1 MKIVQR
7 VCAHAGVEVCSIAA
21 RRRIASA
28 WIAALI
34 LSGAAGTASAQ
45 LPGWSTQLP
54 VTIVEG
60 SGSALTDYQVRIV
73 LDTGTLIS
81 NGLMNADGSDLRFG
95 IDDTGST
102 LLDYWIESGVNT
114 AATVVWVKVPLL
126 PASAA
131 TGIYLFTG
139 NPAAPSVSSLNIF
152 GYQDVVANSATNQV
166 SGSSTGG
173 VTNSQRG
180 FRFSPNEDV
189 LLIQLGKNEPNG
201 STRSITLFDNATQA
215 ILLQMQVSGPA
226 AQYTYATAPAPIWLT
241 QGTQYLLEM
250 YQGGSD
256 GYYFGAGPQIN
267 PKLTYFDMRYCNGC
281 SQDTFPTNALGGI
294 HYGYVDFEFMTR
306 MHATVEPVASQTNGP
321 TTTLLES
328 SGTVAV
334 GQAVTFTAHVDGVFG
349 PTGDV
354 SFNEGATT
362 LCANVPLDG
371 GSPPSASCATMLPV
385 GVHDI
390 TAIYS
395 GDIDD
400 AASTSD
406 ALSQTID
413 PMTSTTLLGTNCQTT
428 FVENQPFTM
437 MAGVN
442 GFSPTGSVTFNDGV
456 NPLASVPLASGS
468 AALTVAG
475 FSVTVGMPSEM
486 HALTANYAGD
496 SQNTP
501 SASGGLL
508 LTILSTGE
516 SMFRD
521 GFETTVPA
529 CPIQ

>member
-1 MKIVQR
+1 MKIVQQYR
-7 VCAHAGVEVCSIAA
+7 VRA
-21 RRRIASA
+21 RRLNCGRRNVASA
-28 WIAALI
+28 VIGVLAL
-34 LSGAAGTASAQ
+34 GGFAGTTHAQ

-60 SGSALTDYQVRIV
+60 SGTALTDYQVRIV
-73 LDTGTLIS
+73 LDTAALIS
-81 NGLMNADGSDLRFG
+81 GGLMNVDGSDLRFG
-95 IDDTGST
+95 TDDTGST

-126 PASAA
+126 PASAVS
-131 TGIYLFTG
+131 GIYLFTG
-139 NPAAPSVSSLNIF
+139 NPAAPAVSSLNIF

-201 STRSITLFDNATQA
+201 STRYITLFDNATQA

-226 AQYTYATAPAPIWLT
+226 AQYTYATVPAPIWLT
-241 QGTQYLLEM
+241 QGNQYLLEM

-328 SGTVAV
+328 SGTAAV

-354 SFNEGATT
+354 TFNEGATS

-371 GSPPSASCATMLPV
+371 GSPPSASCTTMLPV
-385 GVHDI
+385 GAHDI
-390 TAIYS
+390 TASYS

-400 AASTSD
+400 APSTSD
-406 ALSQTID
+406 ALTQIVD

-475 FSVTVGMPSEM
+475 FSVTVGMPSEL
-486 HALTANYAGD
+486 HTLTANYAGD
-496 SQNTP
+496 SQNTA
-501 SASGGLL
+501 STSGGLL
-508 LTILSTGE
+508 LTVLSTGE
-516 SMFRD
+516 SVFRD

-529 CPIQ
+529 CPMQ